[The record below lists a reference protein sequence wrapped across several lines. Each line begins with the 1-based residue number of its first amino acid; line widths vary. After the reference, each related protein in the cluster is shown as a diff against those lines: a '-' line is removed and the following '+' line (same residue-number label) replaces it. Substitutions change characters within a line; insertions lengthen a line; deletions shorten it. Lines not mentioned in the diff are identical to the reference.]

1 MTTHASGTFE
11 VKFDHEET
19 VDKAA
24 AIARMTI
31 NKVYHG
37 DLEATSKGEMIATME
52 TNRSGAYAAIER
64 VTGTLSGRGGS
75 FVLLHNGT
83 MTSEG
88 QQLSVTVVPGSAK
101 GGLEGLAGEMGIN
114 VVDRKHF
121 YELDY
126 TLPGVTKVD

>member
-19 VDKAA
+19 VDNAA
-24 AIARMTI
+24 GIARMTI

-52 TNRSGAYAAIER
+52 TNRSGAYAAIEH
-64 VTGTLSGRGGS
+64 VTGRLSGRSGS

-88 QQLSVTVVPGSAK
+88 QQLSITVVPGSAK
-101 GGLEGLAGEMGIN
+101 GELEGLAGKMEIN
-114 VVDRKHF
+114 IVERKHF
-121 YELDY
+121 YEFDY
-126 TLPGVTKVD
+126 TLPSAG